1 MLYPNLY
8 TWLLFVSALDVM
20 LTWVV
25 LYYGGREANALADAV
40 IHHLGLPGLV
50 AFKFALVLLVIIL
63 CEVVGR
69 KRPRTGQKLAAAGIA
84 ITLVPVV
91 IAFALLLVHT

>member
-25 LYYGGREANALADAV
+25 LYYGGREANAIADAV
-40 IHHLGLPGLV
+40 IQHLGLPGIVL
-50 AFKFALVLLVIIL
+50 FKFALVLLVIII
-63 CEVVGR
+63 CEIVGR
-69 KRPRTGQKLAAAGIA
+69 RRPRTGQKLAAAGII
-84 ITLVPVV
+84 ITTVPVL
-91 IAFALLLVHT
+91 ISFALLLIHT